1 MSSATQPLITFAT
14 AWYEFGTSK
23 FSNTQ
28 YYIWA
33 GTLLQNARKFNLIV
47 FVESEQMS
55 KFICNLAK
63 NNPRVI
69 VIIHPFNDLP
79 LCKTHGL
86 QFEMN
91 HQRNH
96 LLNQRVSWKLVL
108 LWCSKQY
115 FVEFVEN
122 KCIND
127 GIATQYY
134 GWCDIGYFRSREG
147 RSELMPDEIANFP
160 RDESILRLNPEKI
173 HYALV
178 SPSEM
183 KTLNGYVYNRNPKT
197 GLPNVPIPTNQNSIA
212 GGFFILGGGH
222 NRATKWRNK
231 FENLLIRYLKNGEPY
246 VVKDDQY
253 VIVDYILMN
262 PTEFELWLEPMQFGY
277 DSWFLFQRLLTTP
290 TRK

>member
-127 GIATQYY
+127 GTATQYY

-147 RSELMPDEIANFP
+147 RSELMPDEISANQSLSNAIDTGGPIGSNAYFGQYEDFIDYLSGYGTITIEFLNSQNKERTNRAILLKEAFP
-160 RDESILRLNPEKI
+160 AAISQ
-173 HYALV
+173 
-178 SPSEM
+178 M
-183 KTLNGYVYNRNPKT
+183 
-197 GLPNVPIPTNQNSIA
+197 SIA
-212 GGFFILGGGH
+212 ADGTAYPTFNVTF
-222 NRATKWRNK
+222 K
-231 FENLLIRYLKNGEPY
+231 FNTYLY
-246 VVKDDQY
+246 
-253 VIVDYILMN
+253 L
-262 PTEFELWLEPMQFGY
+262 
-277 DSWFLFQRLLTTP
+277 
-290 TRK
+290 